1 MADSD
6 TISFWVS
13 ASGRPTGDGSQ
24 QDPFDSLAKA
34 QQAVRGILQSSAPL
48 DKDIVVNVGDG
59 TYQLSQPLGFDARD
73 SGRDGHVIH
82 YRAVSGEHPVI
93 SGGMAVTGW
102 TPVVDP
108 GLALAPG
115 TQLWQA
121 NVGLGVDSRQL
132 YIDGD
137 RATVAESN
145 AESTYPVGFRA
156 SYQEDPG
163 VSGIKY
169 AADIVGNP
177 NGSNWADPTTWGRV
191 GDLRDIQAVIYSQWK
206 VITVPVQEVQPADP
220 VTSVGLIKMVDP
232 AWTNANLIRNAP
244 LGQTVDRSNVITMVD
259 NGTQDHLAKV
269 DTYFGDIAV
278 GMTVT
283 GSGLPTD
290 RTVRVTAVDPAT
302 HRVTLSEA
310 AVATTPSGQPVGLVF
325 TDPATQAVVT
335 TNPNE
340 WSFWRVSKFVNA
352 YEFLDQPNEWYLD
365 RTTGNLYLVTRAGDD
380 PNAHDIQLPVLERL
394 IEGNGASNISFEGL
408 QFKYA
413 TWLDP
418 GKVTATVDPLTHAT
432 SYTGDGYVVDQSAFR
447 LTGTDHAPNL
457 IGHFDEVTRTPGNI
471 SFYNG
476 RNITFE
482 GNSFSHLG
490 GVGLDFSGGAQDN
503 RVAYNIFK
511 DISSSAIVLGG
522 VSASDAR
529 PATAAGIVRDNDIVG
544 NHVSKVAAEFY
555 DAAGIFVGY
564 SKNAT
569 VSGNF
574 ISDVP
579 WAGIMMGW
587 GWGLRDQGGFP
598 GLDWAT
604 PNMWGVNTTPTIMQG
619 NRITDNTITRFLQK
633 LWDTGAIYTAGSQD
647 GNVERSVPDGTLIA
661 RNHAYDKTPGGGGNV
676 FYTDGGSR
684 FLHLDGNISFGNDQ
698 GYVDFGPA
706 FLANDTLNAS
716 DPMAKLPILNDLVA
730 YGSDIGGVVTYGDIL
745 YSNNYWQN
753 LWGSLAPTSDPTTAL
768 EEFLQVAK
776 QMLTYATLVKA
787 NYAAWPSTPLY
798 FDPVQYVDQGGTV
811 FPTSLSFPEN
821 SNVIID
827 GLGSFNDR
835 ALGGL
840 ANSGNTLAFVKET
853 PVLVARVDAQGGEVT
868 FSALSLADGHTML
881 LLGDAVGRSRSAL
894 GFDGASSSDWQR
906 SEGQPQ
912 GSFST
917 TSVDI
922 GTGVWLPT
930 ATYHGTDGS
939 RTLSIVSLEVDG
951 NSALATFDGGFQAS
965 FTLGGSRSIANADVT
980 DHLAVTV
987 SRLAS
992 FNNGLGFYEADAM
1005 TGQIEVNGTPL
1016 RPGEAGYLQGALASA
1031 RAAGLVIDASQMPSF
1046 GQKTT
1051 FNDLP
1056 LNDAKS
1062 YGLLLMVQNDP
1073 NQLYSSYSA
1082 ANPGGAT
1089 QMVAFGGGDGVTFG
1103 IEDLLVQGGQSDR
1116 DYNDLIVH
1124 LHSAGMSPAFR

>member
-1 MADSD
+1 MADNNN
-6 TISFWVS
+6 ISFWVS

-24 QDPFDSLAKA
+24 QNPFDSLANA
-34 QQAVRGILQSSAPL
+34 QQAVRDILQSSMPL
-48 DKDIVVNVGDG
+48 DKDIVVNVGNG
-59 TYQLSQPLGFDARD
+59 TYQLSQPLSFDVRD
-73 SGRDGHVIH
+73 SGRDGHVVH

-93 SGGMAVTGW
+93 SGGTAVTGW
-102 TPVVDP
+102 TPVANP
-108 GLALAPG
+108 GLTLAPG
-115 TQLWQA
+115 AQLWQA

-145 AESTYPVGFRA
+145 AETTYPVGFRA

-169 AADIVGNP
+169 ATNIIGNP

-191 GDLRDIQAVIYSQWK
+191 GDLHDVQAVIYSQWK
-206 VITVPVQEVQPADP
+206 VITVPVQEVQAADP

-244 LGQTVDRSNVITMVD
+244 LAQTVGQSNVITMVD

-269 DTYFGDIAV
+269 DTYFGDITV

-283 GSGLPTD
+283 GNGLPTD
-290 RTVRVTAVDPAT
+290 RTVRVTSVDPST
-302 HRVTLSEA
+302 HQVTLSEA
-310 AVATTPSGQPVGLVF
+310 AEATTANGQPVGLVF

-380 PNAHDIQLPVLERL
+380 PNSHDIQLPVLEKL
-394 IEGNGASNISFEGL
+394 IEGSGVSNLSFEGL

-418 GKVTATVDPLTHAT
+418 GKVTATVDPLTHTT

-447 LTGTDHAPNL
+447 VTGDGHEANL
-457 IGHFDEVTRTPGNI
+457 IGHFQQVDRTPGNI
-471 SFYNG
+471 SFDNG
-476 RNITFE
+476 TNITFE
-482 GNSFSHLG
+482 GNSFAHLG

-503 RVAYNIFK
+503 RVAYNIFN

-522 VSASDAR
+522 VSATDAR
-529 PATAAGIVRDNDIVG
+529 PATAAGVVRDNGIIG
-544 NHVSKVAAEFY
+544 NHLSKVAAEFY

-619 NRITDNTITRFLQK
+619 NKITDNTITRFLQK
-633 LWDTGAIYTAGSQD
+633 LWDTGAIYTSGSQD
-647 GNVERSVPDGTLIA
+647 GDIENPTPDGTLIA
-661 RNHAYDKTPGGGGNV
+661 RNYAYDKTAGGGGNV

-684 FLHLDGNISFGNDQ
+684 FLQLDGNISFGNDQ
-698 GYVDFGPA
+698 GYVNFGPA
-706 FLANDTLNAS
+706 FLNNDTLNARG
-716 DPMAKLPILNDLVA
+716 PMAKLPILNSIVA
-730 YGSDIGGVVTYGDIL
+730 YGSDIGGVVTYGDIE

-753 LWGSLAPTSDPTTAL
+753 LWGSLQPTSDPITAAG
-768 EEFLQVAK
+768 EFLQLAK
-776 QMLTYATLVKA
+776 QLLTYSALVKV
-787 NYAAWPSTPLY
+787 NYAEWPLTPLY
-798 FDPVQYVDQGGTV
+798 FDPVQYTDKNGTS
-811 FPTSLSFPEN
+811 FPTSLSFTGN
-821 SNVIID
+821 SNSIID
-827 GLGSFNDR
+827 GLGSINDSS
-835 ALGGL
+835 LGGR
-840 ANSGNTLAFVKET
+840 ATTSNTLAFVDDT
-853 PVLVARVDAQGGEVT
+853 PTVVSRADNLGGVVSFGL
-868 FSALSLADGHTML
+868 FSLTDGHTETL
-881 LLGDAVGRSRSAL
+881 LQSAVGRSL
-894 GFDGASSSDWQR
+894 GGLAYNDTSDAGWLA
-906 SEGQPQ
+906 SEGHA
-912 GSFST
+912 
-917 TSVDI
+917 I
-922 GTGVWLPT
+922 GTVAASPSQIGAGVWLPT
-930 ATYHGTDGS
+930 ATLDG
-939 RTLSIVSLEVDG
+939 IVPLTITSLQIEG
-951 NSALATFDGGFQAS
+951 NSAFATFEGGYQANFS
-965 FTLGGSRSIANADVT
+965 MGGSRSIPNGGIF
-980 DHLAVTV
+980 DHAAVTV
-987 SRLAS
+987 QRLAAYD
-992 FNNGLGFYEADAM
+992 NGLAFYSADAR
-1005 TGQIEVNGTPL
+1005 TGEIVVNGATL
-1016 RPGEAGYLQGALASA
+1016 RPGDAGYLQGALANA
-1031 RAAGLVIDASQMPSF
+1031 WKEGLVISPDRLPAY
-1046 GQKTT
+1046 GQEVTLG
-1051 FNDLP
+1051 NLP

-1062 YGLLLMVQNDP
+1062 YGLLVLVNYSADEI
-1073 NQLYSSYSA
+1073 YSSFSA

-1089 QMVAFGGGDGVTFG
+1089 QILAFGDSDGGVTFG
-1103 IEDLLVQGGQSDR
+1103 IEDVLVTSGQSDC
-1116 DYNDLIVH
+1116 DFNDLMVH
-1124 LHSAGMSPAFR
+1124 FHQGLLG